1 MQSAASETETERER
15 ERERE
20 KRGRRRRRGR
30 ETRQRQTETERTGE
44 RDQRVAARTVVANA
58 DDVAQ
63 QAERAIDHCAALQ
76 SLHARDVAAA
86 RDDFVLQ
93 PLDLVDEHRQRC

>member
-1 MQSAASETETERER
+1 MRQREGERERKREKRETERER
-15 ERERE
+15 E
-20 KRGRRRRRGR
+20 GD
-30 ETRQRQTETERTGE
+30 ETETETERTGE

-93 PLDLVDEHRQRC
+93 ALDLVDEHRQRY